1 MRTDPGAGRSDGA
14 VGDGQPARGHPDVHG
29 PGRHQWRGS
38 QEVTNRAD
46 RARTLAELNALVRV
60 AFAFSGF
67 SRALHQPRPMMA
79 QAKHPPSQHPLDPPP
94 MKTSPVDESLPPSRD
109 WTTPRVAAD
118 GVVEK
123 CRQAHGFQAEQDFWT
138 GFRHIYEEA
147 EARVQPEQR
156 FAFATEVDGRL

>member
-1 MRTDPGAGRSDGA
+1 
-14 VGDGQPARGHPDVHG
+14 
-29 PGRHQWRGS
+29 
-38 QEVTNRAD
+38 
-46 RARTLAELNALVRV
+46 
-60 AFAFSGF
+60 
-67 SRALHQPRPMMA
+67 
-79 QAKHPPSQHPLDPPP
+79 

-156 FAFATEVDGRL
+156 FAFATEVDGRLARMGLTPWSIMSRVPAPSRRSSGGTRR